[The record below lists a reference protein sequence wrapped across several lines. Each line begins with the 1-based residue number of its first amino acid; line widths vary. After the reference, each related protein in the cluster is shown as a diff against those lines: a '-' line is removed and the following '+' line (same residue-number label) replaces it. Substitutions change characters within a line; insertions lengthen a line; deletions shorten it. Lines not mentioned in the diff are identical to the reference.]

1 MKILT
6 LACLTAYCAAVC
18 AVATPGTAGTGTAA
32 KTAPDH
38 FQAWRSEAVRTLASR
53 SDANSLATAAALSFI
68 GGGPGDAD
76 LSARASEL
84 APQSAAIG
92 WLRLQL
98 CAAAP
103 GCDTRDA
110 ATVLRWVDADNSA
123 AWLSAMTAAQKDK
136 DTIEVDRILADMAHG
151 TRFDLYYNQ
160 LIVLMF
166 DALTAVR
173 HELTSA
179 YTATD
184 SAQLDALIAIANAE
198 IVPAFSALVNA
209 CRESAAGSAR
219 REDCLKTSK
228 IMQRGDT
235 VIVQT
240 VGFAIE
246 KRLLPPDSKEA
257 KALSERRALL
267 EWRAAAAAALDIPLL
282 PWTKNSRARARLA
295 EMRLRPREEDV
306 CIALLRGHKMALE
319 PPENR

>member
-1 MKILT
+1 LKILT

-151 TRFDLYYNQ
+151 TRH
-160 LIVLMF
+160 
-166 DALTAVR
+166 T
-173 HELTSA
+173 
-179 YTATD
+179 
-184 SAQLDALIAIANAE
+184 AQLAALIAIANAE

>member
-1 MKILT
+1 MKILP
-6 LACLTAYCAAVC
+6 LACLLAYFASVCAA
-18 AVATPGTAGTGTAA
+18 ATPVMPA
-32 KTAPDH
+32 KSPADR
-38 FQAWRSEAVRTLASR
+38 FQTWRSEAVRALAAR
-53 SDANSLATAAALSFI
+53 SDADSLATAAALNFI
-68 GGGPGDAD
+68 GSGANAAD
-76 LSARASEL
+76 LIARASEL

-98 CAAAP
+98 CAAAR

-110 ATVLRWVDADNSA
+110 ATVLRWVDADNGA
-123 AWLSAMTAAQKDK
+123 AWMSALTTAQKDR

-173 HELTSA
+173 HEITSSYA
-179 YTATD
+179 ASD
-184 SAQLDALIAIANAE
+184 SAQLAALTAIANAE

-209 CRESAAGSAR
+209 CRESAPGSGR

-228 IMQRGDT
+228 VMQHGDT

-240 VGFAIE
+240 VGFAVE
-246 KRLLPPDSKEA
+246 KRLLSPESKEA
-257 KALSERRALL
+257 KSLSERRQLL
-267 EWRAAAAAALDIPLL
+267 EWRVAAAAALDVPLL

-295 EMRLRPREEDV
+295 EMRSRPREEDV
-306 CIALLRGHKMALE
+306 CIGLLRNYKMPLE
-319 PPENR
+319 PPENH